1 LNRLVAV
8 AGLLVGAIA
17 FAPSVLSMSMIAPP
31 PIPSRLSMADEVLV
45 GRYVIGDSVD
55 VAIVDTVL
63 FDSRPAAAR
72 AASARLREL
81 PRVRGKIRTSEGP
94 AILLLASRPT
104 HAMLVDLAPIPLPAT
119 IEECD
124 RVLDTLSD
132 SLAVSRDPRFGSLA
146 RYVLQL
152 RERLPLAQS
161 HEFRKVAP

>member
-1 LNRLVAV
+1 
-8 AGLLVGAIA
+8 
-17 FAPSVLSMSMIAPP
+17 
-31 PIPSRLSMADEVLV
+31 MADEVLV

-72 AASARLREL
+72 AASTRLREL
-81 PRVRGKIRTSEGP
+81 SRVRGKIRTSDGA
-94 AILLLASRPT
+94 AILLFASRPKGAT
-104 HAMLVDLAPIPLPAT
+104 LVDLAPIPLPAT
-119 IEECD
+119 IEDCD

-132 SLAVSRDPRFGSLA
+132 SLTVSRDPRFGALA